1 MNICFELGNQQL
13 MTIGLQLSRV
23 HKLVQFAAE
32 ETIAK
37 FDSKIKP
44 VKPEALQKG
53 DRVLK
58 FRPLSAN
65 KEAKF
70 DWIEGFIVVDYNDYS
85 ARLKDEATG
94 TLDWVHRTHIKKVH
108 KRPPHL
114 DDDDDDIDS
123 EAFENEVKTSQGMK
137 VEPSSTG
144 GGETK
149 SAPAV
154 KSDEKV
160 DEKTSELQSKPKRTR
175 SKIKVPPTA
184 ASSRSRRT
192 IKQVDRLDV
201 SKKGQSYANVVR
213 GRKLQCN

>member
-1 MNICFELGNQQL
+1 MSS
-13 MTIGLQLSRV
+13 T
-23 HKLVQFAAE
+23 
-32 ETIAK
+32 
-37 FDSKIKP
+37 
-44 VKPEALQKG
+44 
-53 DRVLK
+53 
-58 FRPLSAN
+58 

-70 DWIEGFIVVDYNDYS
+70 DWIDGFTVVDYNDFT
-85 ARLKDEATG
+85 ARVKNVKTG
-94 TLDWVHRTHIKKVH
+94 TLDWVHRRHIRKVQ

-114 DDDDDDIDS
+114 DDDEDDEDDS
-123 EAFENEVKTSQGMK
+123 AVIENEVKTSKKMK

-144 GGETK
+144 GGGTK

-160 DEKTSELQSKPKRTR
+160 DEKTELQSKPKRTR

-192 IKQVDRLDV
+192 LKQVDRLDV

-213 GRKLQCN
+213 GQTLQRK

>member
-1 MNICFELGNQQL
+1 MQL
-13 MTIGLQLSRV
+13 
-23 HKLVQFAAE
+23 AADN
-32 ETIAK
+32 TVAK
-37 FDSKIKP
+37 VDSKVKP
-44 VKPEALQKG
+44 VKPEPLQIG
-53 DRVLK
+53 DEILIY
-58 FRPLSAN
+58 RPLSTT

-70 DWIEGFIVVDYNDYS
+70 DWIDGFTVVDYNDFT
-85 ARLKDEATG
+85 ARVKNVKTG
-94 TLDWVHRTHIKKVH
+94 TLDWVHRRHIRKVQ

-114 DDDDDDIDS
+114 DDDEDDDDSAVID
-123 EAFENEVKTSQGMK
+123 EVKTSKKMK

-192 IKQVDRLDV
+192 LKQVDRLDV

-213 GRKLQCN
+213 GQTLQRK